1 MNNQPNYRFI
11 TLRRDGL
18 AIHLFFNRR
27 DTRNALNRAME
38 VGARRQ
44 LLPLSPRPEQFAM
57 RSRSVKHDSI
67 ARDAVDQ
74 QPIRVHMALG
84 ESREF
89 ALESMFPEGV
99 GQRLCR
105 LKQSE
110 DVFER
115 FVVESV
121 TGEFSLQAAEVA
133 FETPRED
140 DLPHRRLR
148 CATASLAVLKRR
160 TLPSRSSRRDCSN
173 ARRAAAFS
181 S

>member
-1 MNNQPNYRFI
+1 MARAFAGAQKQ
-11 TLRRDGL
+11 LRLECIWLHDVRVWRL
-18 AIHLFFNRR
+18 
-27 DTRNALNRAME
+27 
-38 VGARRQ
+38 
-44 LLPLSPRPEQFAM
+44 LLPLSPRSEQFAM
-57 RSRSVKHDSI
+57 RSRPVKHDSI
-67 ARDAVDQ
+67 ARNAVDR
-74 QPIRVHMALG
+74 QPICIHVALG
-84 ESREF
+84 ESHEF
-89 ALESMFPEGV
+89 ALESMFPESV

-115 FVVESV
+115 FVVENV
-121 TGEFSLQAAEVA
+121 TGEVSLQAAEVA

-148 CATASLAVLKRR
+148 RATASLAVLKRR